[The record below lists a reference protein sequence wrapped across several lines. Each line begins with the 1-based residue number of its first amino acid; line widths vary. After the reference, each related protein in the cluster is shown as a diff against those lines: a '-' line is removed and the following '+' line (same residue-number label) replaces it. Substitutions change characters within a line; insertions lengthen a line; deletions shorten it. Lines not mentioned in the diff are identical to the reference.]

1 MLGILPILWLPL
13 TGYAQNQP
21 QNSRQ
26 SSDNKSDSGKNSKKQ
41 TSKKSSTKKKTTSS
55 SSSKSKNTSKS
66 SKKSTSSSKKKS
78 SSSQKKDTD
87 TSPEKLEFTQKQIE
101 EYKAMPYDTWESP
114 SGTSELGLPI
124 EEGFVQ
130 PYPYGNLMRQYD
142 GNKCHHRGLDIGV
155 VGKENNGM
163 GTVVNAMTHS
173 VITLIGKAGENV
185 GEFGKLDT
193 RTGTV
198 TRTGRTYPR
207 QILVPGYGVVYPFSR
222 NYGRWRSGTVIVTRV
237 LEGPL
242 KDYIVRYMHLA
253 AVRPDLKVGS
263 EVQAGEHIA
272 LMGGTAVMDSYPHV
286 HIDMETPDK
295 KRVDPGPY
303 IGLRGTG
310 VNCGLEAPEV
320 TPGHS
325 AMSSKASPS
334 SKMPKRSNSK
344 KSIIQTTSASQGK
357 NKRVNSES
365 ENSVMHKR
373 RPNYISELPQP
384 EEPVI
389 RVLERTDGE
398 NKE

>member
-1 MLGILPILWLPL
+1 MCILGILPILWLPL
-13 TGYAQNQP
+13 TGYAQNQV

-26 SSDNKSDSGKNSKKQ
+26 TPDDKSNSDKGS
-41 TSKKSSTKKKTTSS
+41 KKKTTSKS
-55 SSSKSKNTSKS
+55 SNKKKTSNS
-66 SKKSTSSSKKKS
+66 SKKSPSSSKKKS
-78 SSSQKKDTD
+78 SSSIPKDTD
-87 TSPEKLEFTQKQIE
+87 KSPVLSEFTRKEIE
-101 EYKAMPYDTWESP
+101 EYKAMPYQTWESP

-124 EEGFVQ
+124 EDGFVQ
-130 PYPYGNLMRQYD
+130 PYPYGNRMRQYD
-142 GNKCHHRGLDIGV
+142 GNKCRHRGLDIGV
-155 VGKENNGM
+155 VGTENNGI
-163 GTVVNAMTHS
+163 GTVINAVTHS

-193 RTGTV
+193 RSGTV

-237 LEGPL
+237 LDGPL
-242 KDYIVRYMHLA
+242 KDYTIRYMHLA

-263 EVQAGEHIA
+263 EIQAGEHIA

-310 VNCGLEAPEV
+310 VNCGLDAPEV
-320 TPGHS
+320 TPGDS
-325 AMSSKASPS
+325 AMSSRNTPS
-334 SKMPKRSNSK
+334 SKVPKRSGSK

-357 NKRVNSES
+357 NNRGGSES
-365 ENSVMHKR
+365 ERSVMHRR
-373 RPNYISELPQP
+373 RPNYLSELPQL

-389 RVLERTDGE
+389 RVLERAEGE
-398 NKE
+398 TAE